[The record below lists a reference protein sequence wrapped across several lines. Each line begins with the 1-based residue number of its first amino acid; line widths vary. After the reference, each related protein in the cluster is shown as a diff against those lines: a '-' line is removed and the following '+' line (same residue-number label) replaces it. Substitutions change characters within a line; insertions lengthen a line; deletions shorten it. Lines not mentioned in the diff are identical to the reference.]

1 MNYVLNYEE
10 IFKKSLIEI
19 RDNICKED
27 KLKMS
32 NLKIKNLIF
41 KEGGNGIYL
50 FFNKYH
56 KCIYV
61 GRSYSRSFVER
72 IPAHFDSRY
81 EIGWGFRGVCKKIKG
96 ERIREKSGFT
106 CYDAAMELLS
116 CYLYLIN
123 FKNNKNK
130 EKYCKKL
137 EKLLIYI
144 FREHPLYNGSYI
156 KRSQEIND
164 KDPLIDNLDRIR

>member
-10 IFKKSLIEI
+10 IFEKSLIEI
-19 RDNICKED
+19 RDKICKED
-27 KLKMS
+27 KLKLS
-32 NLKIKNLIF
+32 SLKIKNLIF

-61 GRSYSRSFVER
+61 GRSYSRSFIER
-72 IPAHFDSRY
+72 IPAHFDTRE
-81 EIGWGFRGVCKKIKG
+81 EIEWGFRGVCKKIM
-96 ERIREKSGFT
+96 ERRIKVKSDFT
-106 CYDAAMELLS
+106 WYDAATELLS

-123 FKNNKNK
+123 FKNNKNNQ
-130 EKYCKKL
+130 KYCRRL

-144 FREHPLYNGSYI
+144 FREHLLYNGSYI

-164 KDPLIDNLDRIR
+164 KDLLTHLRQ